1 MFAKT
6 AQAGTCLGI
15 KATSVLMRSPVTT
28 CRYNLQQTQV
38 IITNFA
44 FALTKF
50 NDKTMYF
57 KLKTIDCHLK
67 GFEAG
72 DEILIVRGTYVKKD
86 DPASEG

>member
-1 MFAKT
+1 MSGNQGHICT
-6 AQAGTCLGI
+6 YEVTGHHMPLQLTTN
-15 KATSVLMRSPVTT
+15 TSNHNQLCIR
-28 CRYNLQQTQV
+28 
-38 IITNFA
+38 
-44 FALTKF
+44 TKF